1 MRLTKAISVAALCLG
16 LGLAQGASAQTYPAQ
31 DIKFVT
37 AFPPGSG
44 ADIIT
49 RFVAE
54 KIRAKAKRTV
64 IVENKVGAAGNVA
77 IEFVARS
84 KPDGYTMLLLTGS
97 SVAASMHLFKTPPV
111 DVQKAFRVAATISK
125 QAFMLVVDSKSP
137 YKTVQELTD
146 AMKKKGPGASYAVS
160 APSGIV
166 MGELYKALSGVQ
178 AVEVRFRTG
187 GDSLNELA
195 SGKIDYAMLDP
206 QLSLAQSAQGK
217 LRILAQSAGSRFK
230 FRPDIPTMAEN
241 GIKGMDLTGWWAIIV
256 PAETPRLII
265 DQINAW
271 TDEILKEKDVQDF
284 LAKTGG
290 DAFTSSADDA
300 QKFFVSEGKAWEE
313 YVRIAK
319 IEKQ

>member
-1 MRLTKAISVAALCLG
+1 MRLIATISMVVILG
-16 LGLAQGASAQTYPAQ
+16 LGLAHGANAQTFPAQ

-37 AFPPGSG
+37 GFPPGSG

-54 KIRAKAKRTV
+54 KFRAKAKRTV
-64 IVENKVGAAGNVA
+64 IVDNKVGAAGNVA
-77 IEFVARS
+77 IESVARS

-125 QAFMLVVDSKSP
+125 QSFMLVVDSGSP
-137 YKTVQELTD
+137 YKTVQDLTD
-146 AMKKKGPGASYAVS
+146 AMKQKGPSASYAVA

-166 MGELYKALSGVQ
+166 MGELYKALTGVEAEQ
-178 AVEVRFRTG
+178 IRFRSG

-195 SGKIDYAMLDP
+195 NGKIDYAMLDP
-206 QLSLAQSAQGK
+206 QISLAQGAQGK
-217 LRILAQSAGSRFK
+217 LRILAHSAGTRFK

-241 GIKGMDLTGWWAIIV
+241 GITGMDLTGWWCIIV
-256 PAETPRLII
+256 PAETPKPII
-265 DQINAW
+265 EQINVWANE
-271 TDEILKEKDVQDF
+271 TLREADVQEF
-284 LAKTGG
+284 FAKTGG
-290 DAFTSSADDA
+290 DVFMSSVEDG
-300 QKFFVSEGKAWEE
+300 QKLFVSEGKAWEE
-313 YVRIAK
+313 YLRIAK

>member
-1 MRLTKAISVAALCLG
+1 MRLIKTISAVLFLSM
-16 LGLAQGASAQTYPAQ
+16 GLAHAAGAQTYPTQ

-49 RFVAE
+49 RFIAE

-77 IEFVARS
+77 IEFVSRA

-125 QAFMLVVDSKSP
+125 QAFMLVVDSSSP

-146 AMKKKGPGASYAVS
+146 AMKKKGPSASYAVS
-160 APSGIV
+160 AASGIV
-166 MGELYKALSGVQ
+166 MGELYKSLSGVE

-187 GDSLNELA
+187 ADSLNELA
-195 SGKIDYAMLDP
+195 GGKIDYAMLDP
-206 QLSLAQSAQGK
+206 QISLAQSAQGK
-217 LRILAQSAGSRFK
+217 LRIMAHSAGARFK
-230 FRPDIPTMAEN
+230 FRSDIPTMAEN
-241 GIKGMDLTGWWAIIV
+241 GIKGMDLTGWWAIML
-256 PAETPRLII
+256 PAETPRPIV
-265 DQINAW
+265 DQINSW
-271 TDEILKEKDVQDF
+271 TNEILQEKDVQDF

-290 DAFTSSADDA
+290 DPFISSVDEA

>member
-1 MRLTKAISVAALCLG
+1 MRLIKTISAIFLFSM
-16 LGLAQGASAQTYPAQ
+16 GLAHGANSQTYPMQ

-37 AFPPGSG
+37 GFPPGSG

-54 KIRAKAKRTV
+54 KFRAKAKRTV
-64 IVENKVGAAGNVA
+64 IVDNKVGAAGNVA
-77 IEFVARS
+77 IELVARS

-125 QAFMLVVDSKSP
+125 QAFMMVVDSSAP

-146 AMKKKGPGASYAVS
+146 AMKKKGSSASYAVA

-166 MGELYKALSGVQ
+166 MGELYKALSGVD
-178 AVEVRFRTG
+178 AVEIRFRSG

-195 SGKIDYAMLDP
+195 NGKIDYAMLDP
-206 QLSLAQSAQGK
+206 QISLAQAAQGK
-217 LRILAQSAGSRFK
+217 LRILAHSAGTRFK

-241 GIKGMDLTGWWAIIV
+241 GITGMDLTGWWCIIV
-256 PAETPRLII
+256 PAETPKTIVE
-265 DQINAW
+265 QINVW
-271 TDEILKEKDVQDF
+271 MNEILLETDVQDF

-290 DAFTSSADDA
+290 DAFMSSVEDG
-300 QKFFVSEGKAWEE
+300 QKLFISEGKAWEE
-313 YVRIAK
+313 YLRIAK

>member
-1 MRLTKAISVAALCLG
+1 MRLIATISMAVILG
-16 LGLAQGASAQTYPAQ
+16 VGLTQGANSQTFPTQ

-37 AFPPGSG
+37 GFPPGSG

-54 KIRAKAKRTV
+54 KFRTKANRTV

-77 IEFVARS
+77 VEMVARA

-97 SVAASMHLFKTPPV
+97 SVAASMHLFKSPPV
-111 DVQKAFRVAATISK
+111 DVPKALRIAATISK
-125 QAFMLVVDSKSP
+125 QAFMMVVDSSSP

-146 AMKKKGPGASYAVS
+146 AMKKKGASASYAVA

-166 MGELYKALSGVQ
+166 MGELYKALSGVE

-187 GDSLNELA
+187 ADSLNELA
-195 SGKIDYAMLDP
+195 TGKIDYAMLDP
-206 QLSLAQSAQGK
+206 QVALAQSAQGK
-217 LRILAQSAGSRFK
+217 LRILAHSAGTRFK

-256 PAETPRLII
+256 PAGTPDPIVA
-265 DQINAW
+265 QVNAW
-271 TDEILKEKDVQDF
+271 MNEILREPEVREF
-284 LAKTGG
+284 LARTGG
-290 DAFTSSADDA
+290 DAFISSVEDG
-300 QKFFVSEGKAWEE
+300 QKLFISEGKAWEE
-313 YVRIAK
+313 YLRIAK